1 VTIASGGV
9 LPKIHPELLQR
20 KRGGK
25 FGTGP
30 SSPKPSQLSP
40 AKHAKKAA
48 ANKKFTAKGK
58 TAGRGSSKV
67 VTFCCFCVISYGLQT
82 RSLDY

>member
-1 VTIASGGV
+1 VTIASGGI

-30 SSPKPSQLSP
+30 SSPKPSPLSP
-40 AKHAKKAA
+40 AKRPKKVAA
-48 ANKKFTAKGK
+48 TKKFTAKGK
-58 TAGRGSSKV
+58 SAGRGSSKV
-67 VTFCCFCVISYGLQT
+67 VTFCCF
-82 RSLDY
+82 

>member
-9 LPKIHPELLQR
+9 LPKIHAELLQR

-40 AKHAKKAA
+40 AKRPKKVAVA
-48 ANKKFTAKGK
+48 KKFTVKGK
-58 TAGRGSSKV
+58 SAGRGSSKV
-67 VTFCCFCVISYGLQT
+67 VAFCCFYI
-82 RSLDY
+82 